1 MRKPNFKEIARW
13 AILSVAL
20 SASAVGKAQVTVQ
33 KNGVDVPEAK
43 VNILYNTTFRVVAR
57 EFHLPDASTLHFPV
71 TLVLG
76 EPNERVSGD
85 ELNKVYVIY
94 MESWDDAKFAL
105 AASRIAMQQLISEA
119 RKTRIVN
126 EIVWRANQI
135 VPVSLQA
142 SH

>member
-57 EFHLPDASTLHFPV
+57 EFHLPDSSTLHFPV

>member
-1 MRKPNFKEIARW
+1 
-13 AILSVAL
+13 
-20 SASAVGKAQVTVQ
+20 
-33 KNGVDVPEAK
+33 
-43 VNILYNTTFRVVAR
+43 
-57 EFHLPDASTLHFPV
+57 
-71 TLVLG
+71 LVLG